1 MQTKETAVIMPK
13 TKKPR
18 FDDPTRALLDIL
30 IDTNHSAEIDSN
42 ETNPASVVAEEIQH
56 YKNILMRRIC

>member
-1 MQTKETAVIMPK
+1 MPK